1 MAEKS
6 ILDEL
11 QELSKKGLTSR
22 KIIILRGPLQD
33 GTPIIEQSEGSII
46 DDEGL
51 KELSVATLSYAPACH
66 HLIHTEAELGAICV
80 ICGQAMCSACSVN
93 NICPVCGRAVCKQD
107 QKNVE
112 DIGMIC
118 LQCHR
123 ELLWKKIISFILTA
137 GAVGILIYL
146 VLRFLQ

>member
-1 MAEKS
+1 MAERS
-6 ILDEL
+6 IQEEL

-22 KIIILRGPLQD
+22 RIIILRGPLQD
-33 GTPIIEQSEGSII
+33 GTPILEQSEGSII
-46 DDEGL
+46 DEEGL
-51 KELSVATLSYAPACH
+51 KELSVAALSYAPACH

-80 ICGQAMCSACSVN
+80 ICGQAMCSACSASNV
-93 NICPVCGRAVCKQD
+93 CPICGRAVCKQD

-112 DIGMIC
+112 DVGMVC
-118 LQCHR
+118 SLCHK
-123 ELLWKKIISFILTA
+123 ELFWKKIISFILTA

>member
-1 MAEKS
+1 MAERS
-6 ILDEL
+6 IQDEL

-33 GTPIIEQSEGSII
+33 GTPVVEQREGSII

-51 KELSVATLSYAPACH
+51 KELTVATLSYAPACH

-80 ICGQAMCSACSVN
+80 ICGQAMCSVCSASSL
-93 NICPVCGRAVCKQD
+93 CSLCGRAVCKQD
-107 QKNVE
+107 QKSVE
-112 DIGMIC
+112 DVGIIC
-118 LQCHR
+118 SQCHR
-123 ELLWKKIISFILTA
+123 ELIRKKIISFILTA

-146 VLRFLQ
+146 VLRFL